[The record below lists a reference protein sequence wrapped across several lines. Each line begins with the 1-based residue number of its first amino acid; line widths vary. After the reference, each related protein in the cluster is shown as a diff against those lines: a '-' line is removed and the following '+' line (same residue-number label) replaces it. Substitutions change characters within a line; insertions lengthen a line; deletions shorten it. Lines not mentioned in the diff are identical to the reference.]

1 MVRSRW
7 LTPESILTAMKK
19 GDFYASTGI
28 ELETLEFDQST
39 RTITIEIKA
48 QGDAQYTTQFI
59 GTPKRFDETTTPR
72 DVPPSNTESPVTLDY
87 SADVGKVLS
96 TVTGL
101 KATYTLTGD
110 ELYVRATITSDK
122 PPMNP
127 TKESP
132 YQKAWTQPVGW

>member
-1 MVRSRW
+1 MVRSQW
-7 LTPESILTAMKK
+7 LTPESILTAIKK

-28 ELETLEFDQST
+28 ELENLEFDQST

-59 GTPKRFDETTTPR
+59 GTPKRFDETTSPR
-72 DVPPSNTESPVTLDY
+72 ALSPSNSEASETLDY
-87 SADVGKVLS
+87 SADVGKVFA

-122 PPMNP
+122 PPTNP
-127 TKESP
+127 TQESP